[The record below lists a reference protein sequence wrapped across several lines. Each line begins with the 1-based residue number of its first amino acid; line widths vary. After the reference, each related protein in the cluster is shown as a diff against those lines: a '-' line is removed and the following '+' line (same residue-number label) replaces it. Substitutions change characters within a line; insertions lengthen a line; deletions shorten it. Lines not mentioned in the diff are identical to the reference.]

1 MSGQRLW
8 LRTWARIVGM
18 PIGLTDDD
26 KPDFLPIPQTSVKRA
41 LAARTF
47 WILLH
52 VVTCILII
60 AGNTKLLFFT

>member
-1 MSGQRLW
+1 MSGQRKW

-26 KPDFLPIPQTSVKRA
+26 KPEFLPISQTSVKRA

-47 WILLH
+47 WIVLH
-52 VVTCILII
+52 VVTRCMII

>member
-18 PIGLTDDD
+18 PIGMTDDD
-26 KPDFLPIPQTSVKRA
+26 KPEFLPIPLPSVKRA

-47 WILLH
+47 WIVLH
-52 VVTCILII
+52 VFTCCMII
-60 AGNTKLLFFT
+60 AGNAKLLFW